1 MAQTPDQRRL
11 PAAAAPARRLKVVML
26 EPSRDDAERVA
37 LALRADGFELDFERA
52 STLVELEAR
61 LAEPWDLVL
70 ADDRVADLPLGTV
83 LDVVRRHDLD
93 LPVIALLPD
102 DDQLAIEALRSGA
115 SDVVPRSGLE
125 RLGTHVQRALASVHT
140 HRERRRVHERLQ
152 TSEMRFRAAVEG
164 GFDSF
169 IVFECEVDE
178 GTGRRGF
185 RIVDMNTRA
194 TTLLGGP
201 KEEVVGKLF
210 AEIAPDHAERV
221 EYFESHFRRVYESGV
236 PHEEEYEVQ
245 SLELEARWLH
255 YQIVPLLNGVSVTV
269 RDITE
274 RKHNEQAL
282 RESEARF
289 RDVVSHV
296 PGVFFTLVPNDDGG
310 PGTSRFGFLSQ
321 EIESLT
327 GRPADAF
334 FGPGRVGLME
344 IVHPDDLEN
353 IRVAEEQTLRG
364 EGVDFDMR
372 VLHTDGTV
380 RWAHCKGQPDQDAAG
395 NWLNASGVMIDITD
409 RKEALEALRLRDRAI
424 EAMTQGL
431 VIIDAQ
437 APGTRIVYTNPA
449 FEELTGYT
457 TDELVGRDPSIF
469 DGPDTDASTVEGIVA
484 AIAAGRSF
492 VSEIV
497 SYRKD
502 GTPFHSSLRMS
513 PVVDENGTVTHFISV
528 HADETPRRKLE
539 EQFMQA
545 QKMEAVGRLAGGVAH
560 DFNNVLLVIRGYSH
574 VLMSMFGEDAEG
586 WAEAKEIETAA
597 TRASDLIRQLLAFS
611 RSQVMQTRVVDLNA
625 IVVGT
630 QKLLEPLIGEDI
642 ELHTS
647 LDARLGTV
655 KADQAQMEQ
664 AIVNLA
670 VNARDAMPRGG
681 RLLIRTRN
689 VVIDEHAAAVS
700 ALPAGTYSALSVE
713 DTGHGMD
720 ATTQARIFE
729 PFFSTKA
736 PATGTGLGLSTVYG
750 VVKQSGGDIV
760 VTSAPSEGTTVTVY
774 LPHVRDDVEAAAQR
788 ARGLARPT
796 RGETV
801 LLVED
806 DDKARQ
812 LVGRLLRES
821 GYDVHEAARPDEAL
835 RFVDQ
840 HEGKIH
846 LLLSDVVLPQMS
858 GPTLAKHVLER
869 RPQTRVMFVSGYI
882 ERAADVDIVSCGAD
896 FLQKPFTPG
905 ELIRTVRSVLDKK
918 EVVPA

>member
-1 MAQTPDQRRL
+1 
-11 PAAAAPARRLKVVML
+11 ML

-37 LALRADGFELDFERA
+37 VALRSDGFSVEFEQA
-52 STLVELEAR
+52 STLGELESR

-70 ADDRVADLPLGTV
+70 ADDRVDDAPLDTV
-83 LDVVRRHDLD
+83 LDIVRRHDVD

-102 DDQLAIEALRSGA
+102 DHHVAIEALRSGA
-115 SDVVPRSGLE
+115 SDVVPRSGLDQ
-125 RLGTHVQRALASVHT
+125 LGTHVQRALSNVHT
-140 HRERRRVHERLQ
+140 YRERRRVYERLQ

-178 GTGRRGF
+178 QTGRLGF

-201 KEEVVGKLF
+201 KEDVVGKLF
-210 AEIAPDHAERV
+210 SEIAPGHSERV
-221 EYFESHFRRVYESGV
+221 EYFEERFRRVFETGV
-236 PHEEEYEVQ
+236 PHEEEYKVQ
-245 SLELEARWLH
+245 SDEIDARWLH

-282 RESEARF
+282 RKSEARF

-310 PGTSRFGFLSQ
+310 PGTSRFGFLSD

-334 FGPGRVGLME
+334 FGPGRVSLMD
-344 IVHPDDLEN
+344 IVHPDDFEN
-353 IRVAEEQTLRG
+353 VRLAEEQTLRG
-364 EGVDFDMR
+364 QGVDFDMR
-372 VLHTDGTV
+372 VIHSDGTV
-380 RWAHCKGQPDQDAAG
+380 HWAHCKGQPEQDAEG
-395 NWLNASGVMIDITD
+395 NWLYASGVMIDITD

-437 APGTRIVYTNPA
+437 APGTPIVYANQA
-449 FEELTGYT
+449 FEELTGYSNG
-457 TDELVGRDPSIF
+457 ELVGRDPSLF
-469 DGPDTDASTVEGIVA
+469 DGPETSAATVEQILDA
-484 AIAAGRSF
+484 MSSGRPF
-492 VSEIV
+492 EGEMV

-502 GTPFHSSLRMS
+502 RTPFVSSLRMS
-513 PVVDENGTVTHFISV
+513 PVVDDSGTVTHFISV

-545 QKMEAVGRLAGGVAH
+545 QKMDAVGRLAGGVAH

-574 VLMSMFGEDAEG
+574 VLMSMFGEDGEG
-586 WAEAKEIETAA
+586 WAEAKEIESAA

-611 RSQVMQTRVVDLNA
+611 RSQVLQTRVVDLNA

-630 QKLLEPLIGEDI
+630 QKLLEPLIGENI

-655 KADQAQMEQ
+655 KADQTQIEQ

-720 ATTQARIFE
+720 ATTRERIFE

-736 PATGTGLGLSTVYG
+736 EGKGTGLGLSTVYG

-774 LPHVRDDVEAAAQR
+774 LPHVRDGLTAHAQ
-788 ARGLARPT
+788 LARDLEEPT
-796 RGETV
+796 REETV

-840 HEGKIH
+840 HEGRIH
-846 LLLSDVVLPQMS
+846 LLLSDVVMPQMS

-869 RPQTRVMFVSGYI
+869 RPDTRVMFVSGYI
-882 ERAADVDIVSCGAD
+882 ERADDVDIVSSGAD
-896 FLQKPFTPG
+896 FLQKPFTPA
-905 ELIRTVRSVLDKK
+905 ELIRTVRSVLDKE